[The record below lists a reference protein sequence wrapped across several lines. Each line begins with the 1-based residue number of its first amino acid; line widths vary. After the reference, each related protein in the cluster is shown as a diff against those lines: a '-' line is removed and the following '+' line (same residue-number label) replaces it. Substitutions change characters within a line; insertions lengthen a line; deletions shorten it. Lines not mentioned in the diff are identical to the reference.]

1 MYSYCYWYLPKGQI
15 WRIYWKSFLLP
26 FDSKR
31 KFIIFILLLEFK
43 NLNTVWTSQVDFSD
57 HFPLPTQLSY
67 VYIRRHL
74 NRTFGIFF
82 QIIFIL
88 YSWTPFFF
96 LFWTLSGLATIVCFP
111 SFFETLW
118 HIASVLITCHLL
130 FSNKFSV
137 ISSVSLISLLR
148 IEIMS
153 SCLLFGICCLIFHR

>member
-1 MYSYCYWYLPKGQI
+1 MYSYYCWYLQKGQI

-31 KFIIFILLLEFK
+31 KFVIFILILEFK

-67 VYIRRHL
+67 IYIRRYL

-82 QIIFIL
+82 PNYFHPLQLDSIL
-88 YSWTPFFF
+88 LPF
-96 LFWTLSGLATIVCFP
+96 LNPFWTCHYFCFP

-118 HIASVLITCHLL
+118 YIASVLITCHLL